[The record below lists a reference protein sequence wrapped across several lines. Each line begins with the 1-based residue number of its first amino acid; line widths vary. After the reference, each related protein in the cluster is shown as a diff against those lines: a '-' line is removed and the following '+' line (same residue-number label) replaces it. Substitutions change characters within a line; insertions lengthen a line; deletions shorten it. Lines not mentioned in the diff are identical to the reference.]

1 MNAVACGRTRKS
13 PEDEE
18 NCHVIIHDKNFLWIV
33 YTNNIMYTLRYI
45 WNYKFE
51 IEWSD
56 LKIKQ
61 RF

>member
-33 YTNNIMYTLRYI
+33 YTNNIMYNLRYSNNPQM
-45 WNYKFE
+45 NYINWK
-51 IEWSD
+51 
-56 LKIKQ
+56 L
-61 RF
+61 